1 MQGPEAI
8 KSCLENM
15 PETSGVYMMTAE
27 SGKILYVGKAKNLKK
42 RVANYTALEKNPRRI
57 QMMIAWIATVEIVTT
72 NSESE
77 AFLLEANLIRKH
89 RPRYNILLKDDKS
102 FPYILITGGDFPM
115 LVKHRGQRGKKGD
128 YFGPFASADSV
139 HKTIDTLQKSFL
151 LRVCSDS
158 VFKSRKRPCLEYQIK
173 RCSAPCVGKIGREE
187 YGKLVSQAKD
197 LLSGKENN
205 LQSALAK
212 KMEDASGAMCY
223 EEAAAYRDRIKALSH
238 VRAHQLMSVLGLK
251 DADIIAVFTREGG
264 VCVQVAFYRAGQNYG
279 SKSFFPSNAEDN
291 SPAEIVAAFLPQFYR
306 FNAPPAEII
315 INHQPED
322 AAESEEALSQI
333 AGRKVEITVPLRGDK
348 LALVNDIYAK
358 AAEALERKM
367 REETTQ
373 KSLYNG
379 LAKKLGLEVVPE
391 RIEVFDNSHIMGTNA
406 LGGMIVATPEGF
418 AKNSYRKFNIQ
429 SEITPG
435 DDYGMLR
442 EVLTRRYG
450 RLKKEHPVQEE
461 GVWPDLILIDG
472 GAGHLKTAAEVF
484 ADLGINDVTFAC
496 IAKGPDRNA
505 GREIFHMPGKTPF
518 SLEKN
523 DPVLYLLQRLRDEA
537 HRFAIEGHRARRA
550 KAITKS
556 ELDEIEGIG
565 TKRKR
570 ALLNYFGS
578 VKAIKDAMIED
589 LLKVEGID
597 KKTAQVIFAGLHG

>member
-1 MQGPEAI
+1 MQGTEAI
-8 KSCLENM
+8 QSSLENM
-15 PETSGVYMMTAE
+15 PESSGVYMMIAG
-27 SGKILYVGKAKNLKK
+27 SGKVLYVGKAKNLKK
-42 RVANYTALEKNPRRI
+42 RVANYTALERNPERI
-57 QMMIAWIATVEIVTT
+57 RLMISQVTAVEIVTT

-89 RPRYNILLKDDKS
+89 SPRYNILLKDDKS

-115 LVKHRGQRGKKGD
+115 LVKHRGARGKKGD

-139 HKTIDTLQKSFL
+139 HQTIDILQKSFL
-151 LRVCSDS
+151 LRICSDS

-173 RCSAPCVGKIGREE
+173 RCSAPCVGKIGMEE

-205 LQSALAK
+205 LQSELAK
-212 KMEDASGAMCY
+212 KMEAASAAQQY

-238 VRAHQLMSVLGLK
+238 VRAHQLVNVLGLK
-251 DADIIAVFTREGG
+251 DTDIIGVFSKNGG
-264 VCVQVAFYRAGQNYG
+264 TCVQVAFYRAGQNYG

-291 SPAEIVAAFLPQFYR
+291 SPAEIAAAFLPQFYR
-306 FNAPPAEII
+306 FNSPPPEII
-315 INHQPED
+315 INHQPEE
-322 AAESEEALSQI
+322 AMELTLALSQI
-333 AGRKVEITVPLRGDK
+333 AGRKVEVIVPLRGDK
-348 LALVNDIYAK
+348 LALVNDVYAK
-358 AAEALERKM
+358 AEEALERKI
-367 REETTQ
+367 REEATQ
-373 KSLYNG
+373 KSLYID
-379 LAKKLGLEVVPE
+379 LAKKLGLESAPQ

-406 LGGMIVATPEGF
+406 IGAMIVAMPEGF
-418 AKNSYRKFNIQ
+418 MKNAYRKFNIQ

-450 RLKKEHPVQEE
+450 RLKKEHPVQED
-461 GVWPDLILIDG
+461 GVWPDLVLIDG
-472 GAGHLKTAAEVF
+472 GAGHLKVVAEVF
-484 ADLGINDVTFAC
+484 ADLGISDVPFVC

-505 GREIFHMPGKTPF
+505 GREVFHMLGEKPF

-523 DPVLYLLQRLRDEA
+523 DKALYALQRLRDEA

-550 KAITKS
+550 KSIAKS
-556 ELDEIEGIG
+556 ELDEISGIG
-565 TKRKR
+565 AKRKR

-578 VKAIKDAMIED
+578 VKAIKDARPED

-597 KKTAQVIFAGLHG
+597 KKTAHTIFTELHG